1 MKHLRHIN
9 QFLRIDEQLFGADVK
24 KFGERLFGKS
34 DPKSSGSSSRTPN
47 DNTGNSKGEPVKIQK
62 SDKAPD
68 SAKDLGS
75 YGKFTQGASSNSP
88 LVVVYG
94 GTDVGGRKSGVYMYD
109 YFGGFDN
116 RYNLFVAKDPNINGS
131 EAYKAIQ
138 NKVGNYPTKKILYLF
153 SGGYRP
159 GKKLLEEVGAGEFDK
174 IYLVDIWM
182 GNQTIGNFYSKLAKD
197 NPEKVEY
204 YYTSFGGNNS
214 SATSDIS
221 NSVKTKIQQKENSH
235 MKTNEDAV
243 KSLSSY
249 A

>member
-1 MKHLRHIN
+1 MK
-9 QFLRIDEQLFGADVK
+9 IDEQLFGADVR
-24 KFGERLFGKS
+24 KFGETLFGKG
-34 DPKSSGSSSRTPN
+34 DQKSSSSSDATPVKKSG
-47 DNTGNSKGEPVKIQK
+47 TSQGEPIVTQK
-62 SDKAPD
+62 TEKAPE

-75 YGKFTQGASSNSP
+75 FGKFTQGEKPTSP

-109 YFGGFDN
+109 YFAGFNN
-116 RYNLFVAKDPNINGS
+116 RYNLFVANDHNVDGTG
-131 EAYKAIQ
+131 AYTAIQ
-138 NKVGNYPTKKILYLF
+138 NKVGNYPSKKILYLF

-159 GKKLLEEVGAGEFDK
+159 GKKLLKEVGAGEFDK

-182 GNQTIGNFYSKLAKD
+182 GNQDVGSFYTNLAKE
-197 NPEKVEY
+197 NPDKVEY

-214 SATSDIS
+214 SATSSIS
-221 NSVKTKIQQKENSH
+221 SSVKTKLSQKENSH